1 MITKATNLVRIL
13 LKESVN
19 PGDCVVD
26 ATCGNGYDTEI
37 LSSLVGESGRVLSV
51 DVQSTALERAR
62 ERLPTSVGNVHF
74 VHACHSTLDHIVE
87 GHPIPRAV
95 VFNLGYLP
103 GGDKTLI
110 TKPETTTAALAHALR
125 IIAVGGIV
133 IMVVYTGHAGGEAE
147 ASSIE
152 QLISTLDRKQFV
164 VMKHQW
170 LNVVGVPP
178 YVLVI
183 ERHV

>member
-19 PGDCVVD
+19 AGDCVVD
-26 ATCGNGYDTEI
+26 ATCGNGLDTAI
-37 LSSLVGESGRVLSV
+37 LRSLVGETGRVISV
-51 DVQSTALERAR
+51 DIQATALERAR
-62 ERLPTSVGNVHF
+62 KRLPASVRNVHF
-74 VHACHSTLDHIVE
+74 VHACHSTLNQIVE
-87 GHPIPRAV
+87 GHPTPTVV

-110 TKPETTTAALAHALR
+110 TKPETTTEALSHALQ
-125 IIAVGGIV
+125 IIALGGGR
-133 IMVVYTGHAGGEAE
+133 IMKEKRGHAGGEAE
-147 ASSIE
+147 AFSVE
-152 QLISTLDRKQFV
+152 QMISALDPKQFV
-164 VMKHQW
+164 VMKHQS

-183 ERHV
+183 ERRV